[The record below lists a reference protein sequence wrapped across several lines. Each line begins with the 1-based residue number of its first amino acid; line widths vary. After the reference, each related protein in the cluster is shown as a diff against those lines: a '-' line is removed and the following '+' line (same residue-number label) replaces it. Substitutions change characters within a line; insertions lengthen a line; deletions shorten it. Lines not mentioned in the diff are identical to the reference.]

1 MKDNFQVSIRK
12 KDEQLFEKVKID
24 LISEIFIA

>member
-1 MKDNFQVSIRK
+1 MKDKFQVSIRK

-24 LISEIFIA
+24 LITEIFIA